1 MSVLLIKYAMNYC
14 TVDQVT
20 EVFNEIF
27 DKDIVEFVKELVQT
41 DRYSHKQYKMFF
53 IHFKKNRIGTVF
65 NLVECNA
72 RDEFIARL
80 EKTKTV
86 NIIYDEPH
94 YWKVCIAETRE
105 VVKKVKVPPRIMSAD
120 EEIELGL
127 TKVKV
132 IEEGEIYFDSEDT
145 VKGDD
150 KAKGDTVKGDT
161 VKGDTVKGDTVK
173 GDTVKGGIIVDTVI
187 SDKDLV
193 EIMAEMKLEKRY
205 IELSG
210 TAEVVEFEQQA
221 KKKKT
226 KSAK

>member
-161 VKGDTVKGDTVK
+161 VKG
-173 GDTVKGGIIVDTVI
+173 GIIVDTVI

>member
-1 MSVLLIKYAMNYC
+1 MNYC

-161 VKGDTVKGDTVK
+161 VKG
-173 GDTVKGGIIVDTVI
+173 GIIVDTVI